1 MLTTRTHRYDR
12 LPKSLRGGDDDEEEE
27 KSSKEE
33 EEEEEGKEQRT
44 RHIRIRPLLF
54 TQGINEA
61 QDLQNFKH
69 DVGTQRLVNRRS
81 LLRLKYYISELE
93 ELPIK
98 FRPRGLRQARL
109 ALDNLEDAVR
119 SVLEC

>member
-1 MLTTRTHRYDR
+1 M
-12 LPKSLRGGDDDEEEE
+12 RGGDDEEEEEE

-33 EEEEEGKEQRT
+33 EEEEKEQRT
-44 RHIRIRPLLF
+44 RHIRVRPLLF

-93 ELPIK
+93 ALPIK